1 MHYVRVEGPLGSTQ
15 GTGTQCL
22 LLTKGALSYIQAAAL
37 LQRMQSPPE
46 DEGEANLFCPR
57 LPKKS
62 ITQPQRAQHLIY
74 HCALLSIESTAS
86 LHGVSRVCVFLLPPV
101 GYIWPT
107 APPYCL

>member
-46 DEGEANLFCPR
+46 DEV
-57 LPKKS
+57 S
-62 ITQPQRAQHLIY
+62 IFQVCFIRKATNPTHL
-74 HCALLSIESTAS
+74 C
-86 LHGVSRVCVFLLPPV
+86 CF
-101 GYIWPT
+101 PT
-107 APPYCL
+107 YCF